1 MMSAR
6 GRAASLGV
14 VVPVYNEQE
23 SLSDFHER
31 LASVLD
37 DLPQQT
43 AVYYIDDGSTDGTPD
58 LLERIAR
65 SDPRVTVIELSR
77 NFGHQ
82 SALSAGLAQAREQVV
97 ITVDGDGQNPPE
109 LIPDLLKLY
118 EAGYDIVL
126 TQRASKVGA
135 TSFKRLTS
143 SVFYWLINRLGN
155 TSVPE
160 GAADFRLHSRPV
172 VQALNEMGEY
182 HRFLRGMVSWMG
194 FRSVI
199 LPYTP
204 SPRIGGSSKYS
215 LSKMVKLALE
225 AIFSFS
231 LVPLRIGILVGIIFL
246 LLALLE
252 MAYVVS
258 FWIRGRQDLLVPGWS
273 SLMFVI
279 LFVGGFLMVTLG
291 FIGIYVG
298 YVFQEVKRRPIYIT
312 RRVYGSGAEES
323 APPEASQAQAMP
335 RRAE

>member
-1 MMSAR
+1 MSAR

-43 AVYYIDDGSTDGTPD
+43 AVYYIDDGSTDGTPN

-65 SDPRVTVIELSR
+65 SDSRVTVVELSR

-82 SALSAGLAQAREQVV
+82 SALSAGLARASEEAVV
-97 ITVDGDGQNPPE
+97 TLDGDGQNPPE
-109 LIPDLLKLY
+109 LIPELIKLF

-126 TQRASKVGA
+126 TQRTNEKGA
-135 TSFKRLTS
+135 KSLKRLTS
-143 SVFYWLINRLGN
+143 AAFYWMINRLGN
-155 TSVPE
+155 TMVPA

-291 FIGIYVG
+291 FIGVYVG

-323 APPEASQAQAMP
+323 APPGG
-335 RRAE
+335 